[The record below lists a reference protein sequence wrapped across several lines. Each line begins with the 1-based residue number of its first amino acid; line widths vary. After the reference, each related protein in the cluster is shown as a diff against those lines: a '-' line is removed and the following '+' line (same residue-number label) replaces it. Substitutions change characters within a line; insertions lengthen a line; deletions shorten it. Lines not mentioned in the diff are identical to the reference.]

1 VSVKQLPVIRAKQLG
16 FQILENQNAKS
27 HGGNR
32 LKSNPKSARPVS
44 IKRSMHLVL
53 RSSLAKGKLTF
64 LQRERSRQVERVI
77 HSQGRRFGV
86 KVYRLSNAG
95 NHLHLIVLP
104 RSRRGFTGFIRA
116 ITGLIARLTLGVE
129 KGTSK
134 NLKFWD
140 ARPFSR
146 IVEWGRDF
154 EGTCRYLAQNTL
166 EALGFI
172 DYQPRSS
179 GPNPPRSR
187 PSKLILS
194 G

>member
-1 VSVKQLPVIRAKQLG
+1 MRLSKQLG
-16 FQILENQNAKS
+16 FQIPANQSIKC

-64 LQRERSRQVERVI
+64 LQRERSRQVERII

-104 RSRRGFTGFIRA
+104 GSRRGFSGFLRS
-116 ITGLIARLTLGVE
+116 ITGLIARATLGAE
-129 KGTSK
+129 RGNAKSI
-134 NLKFWD
+134 KFWD

-146 IVEWGRDF
+146 IVEWGKDF
-154 EGTCRYLAQNTL
+154 RNACRYLAQNTL
-166 EALGFI
+166 EAWGFI
-172 DYQPRSS
+172 PYMPRRKPAAFLT
-179 GPNPPRSR
+179 G
-187 PSKLILS
+187 
-194 G
+194 